1 MKSSTRNL
9 HPKGAGH
16 EGEESFIKSFD
27 QPSENYEEME
37 RRIQSAKLEKRQT
50 HQLLPDYPE
59 NEGAHGGHIPL
70 QQQKQHLINRVAGG
84 ENN

>member
-9 HPKGAGH
+9 HPNKGGD
-16 EGEESFIKSFD
+16 GESFIKSFD

-50 HQLLPDYPE
+50 HHLLPDYPE
-59 NEGAHGGHIPL
+59 NENDHDYDHDL
-70 QQQKQHLINRVAGG
+70 QQQKQQLINRVTD
-84 ENN
+84 NK